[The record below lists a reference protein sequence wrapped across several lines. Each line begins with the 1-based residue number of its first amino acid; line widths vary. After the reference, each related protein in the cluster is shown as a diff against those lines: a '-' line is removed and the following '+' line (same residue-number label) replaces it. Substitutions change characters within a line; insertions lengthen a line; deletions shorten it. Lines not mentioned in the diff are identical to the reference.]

1 MEKSMVGNTPI
12 TSSDSSFFLDFNSSV
27 RNDGKAQRSSG
38 PAIFFFLFPGVSFVQ
53 IKGEGKGGDSVM
65 KALLFGFLLRKGL
78 SSMIVIGG
86 VTDCLFLVE
95 LEIEGG
101 SGGERG

>member
-1 MEKSMVGNTPI
+1 MEKSIVGNTPI
-12 TSSDSSFFLDFNSSV
+12 MSSDSSLFFDFNSSF
-27 RNDGKAQRSSG
+27 RNEGKAQRSSV
-38 PAIFFFLFPGVSFVQ
+38 PAIFFSLFSGVSFVQ
-53 IKGEGKGGDSVM
+53 IKGEGKGGDCVM

-78 SSMIVIGG
+78 SSMTVIGG

-101 SGGERG
+101 SGGE